1 MTIDP
6 IERMPRSSTALE
18 AIYTFLHFAWGLATV
33 LRRRES
39 GVSDYRVWRLFA
51 LCPVDAISLCLKA
64 QGLQLRLEAE
74 A

>member
-6 IERMPRSSTALE
+6 IERMPRSSMALE
-18 AIYTFLHFAWGLATV
+18 AIYTFLHFVWSLASI

-39 GVSDYRVWRLFA
+39 GVSACRVWRLFA
-51 LCPVDAISLCLKA
+51 LYPVDAISLCPKA
-64 QGLQLRLEAE
+64 QGLQLHLEAE